1 MKKIFLIG
9 AGLSAS
15 TLINYLLDNS
25 EEHDWKLRVGDYS
38 LETATKKING
48 HKNAEAIKFDVYDE
62 QQRDVEIKNADIV
75 ISMLPARMHHMVAEL
90 CVKHKKDMVTASY
103 VSEELKA
110 MKDEVEKSGI
120 LILNEIGVDPGI
132 DHMSAMQVIDRIKDK
147 GGKIT
152 AFRSYTGGLVAPK
165 FDNNPWNYKFTW
177 NPRNVVVAGQ
187 GSAAQIIVNG
197 KYKYIPYHRLFKRIS
212 RTEVLDYGEFEIYP
226 NRDSLK
232 YRKTYNLEGIPT
244 MIRGTMRRPGFSK
257 AWNIFVQ
264 LGATDDTYTIEDS
277 ENMTYREFIN
287 SFLKYDPV
295 LSVEEKMCKVFNI
308 DEDSNIMYK
317 FRWLGVFKKEKIGL
331 KKATPAQILQKI
343 LVDKWVFE
351 EYDRDMIV
359 MQHKFEYELDNKYYE
374 IVSSLAF
381 EGKDYTNTA
390 MSSTV
395 GLPVGIAVKMILTGK
410 VKAKGIHVPVSKSIY
425 EPILEELKNY
435 DIDFI
440 ETEKEIPFPVIT

>member
-1 MKKIFLIG
+1 MKTKEIR
-9 AGLSAS
+9 
-15 TLINYLLDNS
+15 N
-25 EEHDWKLRVGDYS
+25 EEVSK
-38 LETATKKING
+38 
-48 HKNAEAIKFDVYDE
+48 
-62 QQRDVEIKNADIV
+62 ADIV
-75 ISMLPARMHHMVAEL
+75 ISMLPARMHHMVVES
-90 CVKHKKDMVTASY
+90 CIKFKKDMVTASY
-103 VSEELKA
+103 VSNELKA
-110 MKDEVEKSGI
+110 MKDEVDASGI

-132 DHMSAMQVIDRIKDK
+132 DHMSAMKIIDRIKDK
-147 GGKIT
+147 GGKIQ
-152 AFRSYTGGLVAPK
+152 AFRSYTGGLIAPK
-165 FDNNPWNYKFTW
+165 YDNNPWNYKFTW

-232 YRKTYNLEGIPT
+232 YRKTYGLEDIPT

-264 LGATDDTYTIEDS
+264 LGATDDTYTIENS
-277 ENMTYREFIN
+277 ENMTYRDFIN
-287 SFLKYDPV
+287 SFLKYDTV

-331 KKATPAQILQKI
+331 KNASPAQILQKI

-359 MQHKFEYELDNKYYE
+359 MQHKFEYELNNKYYE
-374 IVSSLAF
+374 IISSLAF
-381 EGKDYTNTA
+381 EGKDFTNTA

-395 GLPVGIAVKMILTGK
+395 GLPVGIAVKMILTEK
-410 VKAKGIHVPVSKSIY
+410 IKEKGIQVPVSKSIY
-425 EPILEELKNY
+425 EPVLEELKNY

-440 ETEKEIPFPVIT
+440 ETEEEIPFPVIT